1 LSRDFH
7 PTSENPSGKDFSV
20 AGFAASPEPGTMA
33 LLGTGLL
40 GLPIA
45 IRRRKASVK
54 NRS

>member
-1 LSRDFH
+1 
-7 PTSENPSGKDFSV
+7 
-20 AGFAASPEPGTMA
+20 MA